1 MAGAH
6 PALTGHTHGF
16 TNGLLHPLSGWDH
29 LLAMIAVG
37 VWAVRGGRRAIRLLP
52 LAFVSTMILGGLLG
66 MIARVQIPLVEQGI
80 AVSVLILGLFVAWRV
95 RLPLWAGAMVVG
107 WFALFHGFAHGAEM
121 PATASGWLYGAGFVI
136 ATVGLHLAGIGL
148 GLAMQKMNSPV
159 PVRIVGGAMALGGA
173 YLLFNA

>member
-1 MAGAH
+1 
-6 PALTGHTHGF
+6 
-16 TNGLLHPLSGWDH
+16 
-29 LLAMIAVG
+29 
-37 VWAVRGGRRAIRLLP
+37 
-52 LAFVSTMILGGLLG
+52 
-66 MIARVQIPLVEQGI
+66 
-80 AVSVLILGLFVAWRV
+80 
-95 RLPLWAGAMVVG
+95 MVVG